1 MTRQEIVTKIKQGK
15 LMAIVRLKEQSKVSV
30 FVDKLVAAKV
40 KVLEITSNT
49 PGYLEEITN
58 ARRRYADNSILI
70 GAGTVTDVEIAKKSI
85 ASGAQFLV
93 TPNTNPEVVTI
104 AHQNEIP
111 VVMGALTPTEIC
123 TAANHNADII
133 KLFPAG
139 AMGLDY
145 FKSIKGP
152 LNNIDFFVVG
162 GIDLSNVEEW
172 MSAGASG
179 VGLGSVL
186 TNCIESDGSS
196 ESLERTVRAFF
207 EKVNK

>member
-1 MTRQEIVTKIKQGK
+1 MKRQEIVAKIKQEK
-15 LMAIVRLKEQSKVSV
+15 LIAIVRLKEQGKVSI
-30 FVDKLVAAKV
+30 FVEKLVNANV

-49 PGYLEEITN
+49 PGYLEEIAN
-58 ARRRYADNSILI
+58 ARKRYTNDSVLI
-70 GAGTVTDVEIAKKSI
+70 GAGTVTDVGIAKKAI
-85 ASGAQFLV
+85 AAGAQFLV
-93 TPNTNPEVVTI
+93 TPNTNLEVITI

-123 TAANHNADII
+123 TAVHHNADII

-139 AMGLDY
+139 TMGLDY

-152 LNNIDFFVVG
+152 LNATDFFVVG

-172 MSAGASG
+172 MSAGAAG

-186 TNCIESDGSS
+186 TNCLESEGTS
-196 ESLERTVRAFF
+196 ESLEKTILELF
-207 EKVNK
+207 KKLNK

>member
-1 MTRQEIVTKIKQGK
+1 MKRQEIVAKIKQEK
-15 LMAIVRLKEQSKVSV
+15 LIAIVRLKEQGKVPV
-30 FVDKLVAAKV
+30 FVEKLVNANV

-49 PGYLEEITN
+49 PGYLEEIAN
-58 ARRRYADNSILI
+58 ARKRYANDSVLI
-70 GAGTVTDVEIAKKSI
+70 GAGTVTNVEIAKKAI
-85 ASGAQFLV
+85 AAGAQFLV
-93 TPNTNPEVVTI
+93 TPNTNLAVITI

-123 TAANHNADII
+123 TAVYHNADII

-139 AMGLDY
+139 TMGLDY

-152 LNNIDFFVVG
+152 LNTTDFFVVG

-172 MSAGASG
+172 MSAGVAG

-186 TNCIESDGSS
+186 TNCLESEGTS
-196 ESLERTVRAFF
+196 ESLEKTLLELF
-207 EKVNK
+207 KKLNK